1 MLISEI
7 LDDFENKRYKEAL
20 RGALI
25 SAQGM
30 DTIAADLEEALGKLP
45 DIVDKA
51 LGKLPDEA
59 LASCRTR
66 PSRVPAGGLLIDA
79 VTICPPSPNPLV
91 SRCPPSSCWRTRAFP
106 RRTPNSHGCFP
117 EPRASRMPCGPPAPG
132 PLACLQ
138 KLFRAPRGGKQHEP
152 VLHLRLQG
160 LRIYVFRKS
169 DTLLERVVG
178 TSNIL
183 HDGARFALS

>member
-59 LASCRTR
+59 FAR
-66 PSRVPAGGLLIDA
+66 A
-79 VTICPPSPNPLV
+79 
-91 SRCPPSSCWRTRAFP
+91 CWRALNR
-106 RRTPNSHGCFP
+106 
-117 EPRASRMPCGPPAPG
+117 CGYNLPPFTKPTGLEMSAVVL
-132 PLACLQ
+132 LA
-138 KLFRAPRGGKQHEP
+138 H
-152 VLHLRLQG
+152 
-160 LRIYVFRKS
+160 
-169 DTLLERVVG
+169 
-178 TSNIL
+178 
-183 HDGARFALS
+183 ARFPPQDAQLSRLFPGAPCVTDAMWAARARPFGLSAKAISGAERR